1 MPELID
7 RQAVLAE
14 IGEFQIRF
22 NETGDSHERVAY
34 ASAEHCMLVIKEAPA
49 VNRWIPCSER
59 LPEKDTDV
67 IVCCYGSDMILAH
80 DGETIQDAVER
91 TCRDCVSVTVGFIG
105 SDGWYGADWFPM
117 MVAPTYWMPMPEPPK
132 VDKQ

>member
-1 MPELID
+1 MADLID
-7 RQAVLAE
+7 RDLTIHELEAFKESRSANLLRMSFDDV
-14 IGEFQIRF
+14 IDVVNGIR
-22 NETGDSHERVAY
+22 
-34 ASAEHCMLVIKEAPA
+34 SADH
-49 VNRWIPCSER
+49 WIPCSER

-117 MVAPTYWMPMPEPPK
+117 MVTPTYWMPLPEPPEGGETSG
-132 VDKQ
+132 

>member
-34 ASAEHCMLVIKEAPA
+34 ASAEHCMLVIKAAPA

-59 LPEKDTDV
+59 LPENFV
-67 IVCCYGSDMILAH
+67 WCLVCM
-80 DGETIQDAVER
+80 
-91 TCRDCVSVTVGFIG
+91 
-105 SDGWYGADWFPM
+105 SDGCIRLGKWNGEYDEQGVWWVSHPNSGGKLYRIKNVPF
-117 MVAPTYWMPMPEPPK
+117 WMLLPEPPEK
-132 VDKQ
+132 E

>member
-34 ASAEHCMLVIKEAPA
+34 ASAEHCMLVIKAAPA
-49 VNRWIPCSER
+49 VNRWISCSDR
-59 LPEKDTDV
+59 LPEAGMPVLIYACK
-67 IVCCYGSDMILAH
+67 H
-80 DGETIQDAVER
+80 R
-91 TCRDCVSVTVGFIG
+91 VTAYYDSCKNLFRLTENDNLYYIAEYV
-105 SDGWYGADWFPM
+105 
-117 MVAPTYWMPMPEPPK
+117 THWMPLPEPPEK
-132 VDKQ
+132 E

>member
-34 ASAEHCMLVIKEAPA
+34 ASAEHCMLVIKAAPTIEPE
-49 VNRWIPCSER
+49 VRRGRWEEIGGSEPENQGFACS
-59 LPEKDTDV
+59 
-67 IVCCYGSDMILAH
+67 VCDFATTVKSRYCPNCGSMNCARM
-80 DGETIQDAVER
+80 DG
-91 TCRDCVSVTVGFIG
+91 
-105 SDGWYGADWFPM
+105 GADN
-117 MVAPTYWMPMPEPPK
+117 A
-132 VDKQ
+132 